1 MGFFS
6 NIMGGGAISAKEAR
20 QKMEQGGDFILLDVR
35 TPQEYKQIRIKG
47 AKLIPVDELGARAP
61 KELPDKDA
69 AIYIYCQ
76 SGARAGNAVKILTRM
91 GYTNAVSFGGIMSWP
106 YEMVQG

>member
-6 NIMGGGAISAKEAR
+6 NIMGGGAISAKEAHE
-20 QKMEQGGDFILLDVR
+20 KMGQGGDFVLLDVR
-35 TPQEYKQIRIKG
+35 TPQEYRQIRIKG
-47 AKLIPVDELGARAP
+47 AKLIPVDELGSRAE

-69 AIYIYCQ
+69 AIYVYCQ
-76 SGARAGNAVKILTRM
+76 SGARAGNAVRLLARM

-106 YEMVQG
+106 YETVRG